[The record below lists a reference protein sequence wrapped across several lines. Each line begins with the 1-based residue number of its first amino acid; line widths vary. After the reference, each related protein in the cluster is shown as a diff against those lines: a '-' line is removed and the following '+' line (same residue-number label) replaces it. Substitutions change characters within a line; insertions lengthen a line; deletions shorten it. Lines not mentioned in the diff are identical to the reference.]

1 MEMENMENI
10 NENVGRGD
18 EFVCYVMVNFLC

>member
-10 NENVGRGD
+10 KENVGRGD